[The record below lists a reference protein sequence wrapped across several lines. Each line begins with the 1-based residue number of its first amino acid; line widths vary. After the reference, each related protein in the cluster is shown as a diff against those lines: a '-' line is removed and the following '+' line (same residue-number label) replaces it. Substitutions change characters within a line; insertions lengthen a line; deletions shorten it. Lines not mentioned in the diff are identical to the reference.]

1 MTADLVPQADTRT
14 LSAMRPILGLFFTAV
29 MVLTASAQPPFP
41 EIETRAAALEAI
53 EDRDARYRAAG
64 VLYLGRT
71 GLAADGPLLVKRLS
85 DEHPVVR
92 AVAEQSVWRVWSRS
106 GDPETDKL
114 LAAGVEEMELGLYSE
129 AIHTFSNVIKR
140 KPDFAEGWNKRATA
154 LFLAGDLRSSLADCD
169 EVMKRNPQHF
179 GALSGYGQIYF
190 RLKEYEKSIEYFR
203 RALEVNPN
211 LSNLETIIRGIEK
224 LLRDKRGRSI

>member
-1 MTADLVPQADTRT
+1 VPKIFGFLVA
-14 LSAMRPILGLFFTAV
+14 AFFA
-29 MVLTASAQPPFP
+29 LNASAQPPLP
-41 EIETRAAALEAI
+41 EIKTRAAALEAL
-53 EDRDARYRAAG
+53 EAADARHRAAG
-64 VLYLGRT
+64 VLYFGRT

-85 DEHPVVR
+85 DDNPIVR

-106 GDPETDKL
+106 GDEETDQL
-114 LAAGVEEMELGLYSE
+114 LATGVEEMEMGLYNE
-129 AIHTFSNVIKR
+129 AIYTFSNVIKR

-169 EVMKRNPQHF
+169 EVIKRNPQHF

-190 RLKEYEKSIEYFR
+190 QLKEYDKSIEYFR

-211 LSNLETIIRGIEK
+211 LSNLETVIHGIEK

>member
-1 MTADLVPQADTRT
+1 MPY
-14 LSAMRPILGLFFTAV
+14 ILGFLLAAFLA
-29 MVLTASAQPPFP
+29 LSASAQPSFP
-41 EIETRAAALEAI
+41 ELESRAAALEAL
-53 EDRDARYRAAG
+53 EDDDARYRAAG
-64 VLYLGRT
+64 VLYIGRT

-106 GDPETDKL
+106 GDAETDQL
-114 LAAGVEEMELGLYSE
+114 LAAGVEEMEIGLYNE

-154 LFLAGDLRSSLADCD
+154 LFLAGDLRASLADCD
-169 EVMKRNPQHF
+169 EVVKRNPQHF

-190 RLKEYEKSIEYFR
+190 RLKEYKKSIEYFR

-211 LSNLETIIRGIEK
+211 LTELETVIRRLER
-224 LLRDKRGRSI
+224 LMRSKGQRAV